1 MFRDDDV
8 TEARRRY
15 GAARQAFDDFA
26 AQLRAA
32 EDAERVARAEKEAAC
47 VVCATARTQYDDSK
61 NRTKRTLGTY
71 QLFVFGR
78 EGGLHAAGGSR
89 GGAAGADGRG
99 GQGAAAAAVGGGGGG
114 GGGGGEGAF
123 GGRRL
128 QKKMSM
134 GIGASRGLLSA
145 APRTERKGKGSTR
158 GRVEG
163 AGEGKGATETNRGCS
178 EAGRAVGLFKCQ
190 CVRGSGSLVFLGVI
204 LRCRM
209 QQTVVETQGDGS
221 LGLLGVSDVK

>member
-99 GQGAAAAAVGGGGGG
+99 GQGAAAAAGGG
-114 GGGGGEGAF
+114 GGGGGEGGF

-158 GRVEG
+158 GGVEG
-163 AGEGKGATETNRGCS
+163 AGEGKGQLRPTGVARRRGELS
-178 EAGRAVGLFKCQ
+178 VYLSAPV
-190 CVRGSGSLVFLGVI
+190 
-204 LRCRM
+204 
-209 QQTVVETQGDGS
+209 
-221 LGLLGVSDVK
+221 